1 MSDSW
6 YDDGNASARSG
17 SPSALQPIVEM
28 PSESG
33 GSQTDRSGTDAGDY
47 TQRTESGLDTQRT
60 DHSQQSVD
68 DNDTMTDDSEQVETN
83 NLDSSPRRRRRQKQ
97 TSRNGINGIDMTPPD
112 KSLRHA
118 ERRAKKYM
126 EKKKA
131 DSAIK
136 ELIRCTALAR
146 IVYGDGH
153 WKLASSYVNLAQGYF
168 DLKGYAAQTEYH
180 CETAIAIL
188 RQGLQPAQSSTDR
201 PKIREVFIK
210 AYYNLARTLG
220 TLKKYTAAEQ
230 ALSKAENIFHEWI
243 KLPQVSED
251 DMENTE
257 IQLSLASAKLCA
269 RQEKFSQA
277 TTYYEKVVDLT
288 KRKYRKDAIQLIPV
302 YQGFGRMEQSKGK
315 HADHE
320 TAIEYY
326 LQAHTIATANY
337 PASSVQVAETAQ
349 ALAAAYSNV
358 GHEDA
363 ETSAESYLNECL
375 ITYQGKYGP
384 NSEKTLRV
392 QDELA
397 RLMVRSD
404 RQPESIKMLRSTIE
418 AKSEVYGDL
427 SPEVADTWKLI
438 GSIHMSQGETE
449 KGLRCLKKC
458 YNIECL
464 VYGTNCRKSKD
475 TQRTIDILL
484 ANPALASKH
493 KKGKGDDIKNR
504 PRFNTIVNTSS
515 VGAHKS
521 QMY

>member
-1 MSDSW
+1 
-6 YDDGNASARSG
+6 
-17 SPSALQPIVEM
+17 M
-28 PSESG
+28 PNESG
-33 GSQTDRSGTDAGDY
+33 GSHTDRSEIDAGDS
-47 TQRTESGLDTQRT
+47 TDRTKSGLDTQRT
-60 DHSQQSVD
+60 TRSQQSMD

-83 NLDSSPRRRRRQKQ
+83 NLDSSARRRRRKKQ

-112 KSLRHA
+112 RLLRHA

-131 DSAIK
+131 SSAIK

-146 IVYGDGH
+146 IVYRDGH

-188 RQGLQPAQSSTDR
+188 RQSVQPAQSSTDR
-201 PKIREVFIK
+201 PKIREVFIR
-210 AYYNLARTLG
+210 AYYNMARALG
-220 TLKKYTAAEQ
+220 TLKKYQAAEQ
-230 ALSKAENIFHEWI
+230 ALTKAENIFHEWI

-251 DMENTE
+251 DMETTE
-257 IQLSLASAKLCA
+257 IQLSLASARLNA
-269 RQEKFSQA
+269 RQEKFPLA
-277 TTYYEKVVDLT
+277 TSYYEKVLDLT
-288 KRKYRKDAIQLIPV
+288 KRRYGNEAIQLIPV
-302 YQGFGRMEQSKGK
+302 YQGLGRVEQSKGK

-326 LQAHTIATANY
+326 LQAHTIASANKSLSITY
-337 PASSVQVAETAQ
+337 KHTPLLQLSKSLSITYKHTPLLQ
-349 ALAAAYSNV
+349 
-358 GHEDA
+358 
-363 ETSAESYLNECL
+363 AESYLNECL
-375 ITYQGKYGP
+375 TTYQVKCGP

-438 GSIHMSQGETE
+438 GSIHLSQGDTE

-464 VYGTNCRKSKD
+464 VYGTNSRKTKD
-475 TQRTIDILL
+475 TQRTIDLLL
-484 ANPALASKH
+484 ANPTVASKH

-504 PRFNTIVNTSS
+504 PRFNSIVNTST